1 MRILSGQGGR
11 TTMRLLGGVGLCLC
25 MGMTLA
31 QEGDAQVAELRK
43 SVDIFS
49 GVLREALGLNN
60 RAGIFSP
67 LNGSVQGLYL
77 AEQGVVLELVTPLSN
92 TRSFYGV
99 QSLSSSLQELS
110 GQISSMAATQSMRLQ
125 RIELNRSGDS
135 SGSTLQ
141 TDPSSEPY
149 RQLLERLASIDFSA
163 EVETSLR
170 AAAEAAS
177 SLNLAGHIDRARYEA
192 LVQEMSQLRQQ
203 TSEQALAFQTLR
215 NRINEE
221 GAAAQSPDPTVTTRW
236 QSEIDALQR
245 SIEPIREAARAKA
258 EELREQS
265 EQSRLAREEQWQRD
279 LVAFEA
285 NLFKVVCDYSAALRP
300 LPEEEHL
307 TLLLKGLGEETDIR
321 RADRIHVLQKA
332 EMQRCLLGEITSEQL
347 QDGARTYSY

>member
-1 MRILSGQGGR
+1 MK
-11 TTMRLLGGVGLCLC
+11 MLGGVGLCLF
-25 MGMTLA
+25 MGTTLA
-31 QEGDAQVAELRK
+31 QDADAQIDELRK
-43 SVDIFS
+43 GVDIFA

-77 AEQGVVLELVTPLSN
+77 ADQGVVLELVTPLSN

-125 RIELNRSGDS
+125 RIELRGAGDS

-141 TDPSSEPY
+141 ADPAREPY
-149 RQLLERLASIDFSA
+149 RVLLERLESVNFSA

-177 SLNLAGHIDRARYEA
+177 TLNLSGHIDRAAYEA
-192 LVQEMSQLRQQ
+192 LVQELSQLRQR

-215 NRINEE
+215 NRISEE
-221 GAAAQSPDPTVTTRW
+221 GAAAQTPDSTVTSRW
-236 QSEIDALQR
+236 QNEIDALQR

-258 EELREQS
+258 QALREQS

-279 LVAFEA
+279 LVAFEE
-285 NLFKVVCDYSAALRP
+285 NLFKVVCDYSAALRA

-307 TLLLKGLGEETDIR
+307 TLVLKGLGEESDVR
-321 RADRIHVLQKA
+321 RGDRIHVLQKA
-332 EMQRCLLGEITSEQL
+332 DMQRCLLGEIASGQL
-347 QDGARTYSY
+347 QDSARSYSY

>member
-1 MRILSGQGGR
+1 MRILLSQSGR
-11 TTMRLLGGVGLCLC
+11 TTMRLLGGAGLCFF
-25 MGMTLA
+25 MGTAFA
-31 QEGDAQVAELRK
+31 QDTDAQIDELRK

-110 GQISSMAATQSMRLQ
+110 GQLSSLAATQSMRLR
-125 RIELNRSGDS
+125 RIELGGSGDS
-135 SGSTLQ
+135 SSSTLQ
-141 TDPSSEPY
+141 ADPVREPY
-149 RQLLERLASIDFSA
+149 RELLERLASIDFNA

-170 AAAEAAS
+170 AAAEAAN
-177 SLNLAGHIDRARYEA
+177 SLNLSGHIDRAHYEA
-192 LVQEMSQLRQQ
+192 LVQGVSQLRQQ
-203 TSEQALAFQTLR
+203 ASEQALAFQTLR
-215 NRINEE
+215 NRISEE
-221 GAAAQSPDPTVTTRW
+221 GAAAQASDPTVTSRW

-258 EELREQS
+258 QELREQS

-279 LVAFEA
+279 LVAFEV
-285 NLFKVVCDYSAALRP
+285 NLFKVVCDYSAALRL

-307 TLLLKGLGEETDIR
+307 TLVLKGLGEETDVR
-321 RADRIHVLQKA
+321 RGDRIHVLQKA
-332 EMQRCLLGEITSEQL
+332 DMQRCLLGEIASEQL
-347 QDGARTYSY
+347 QDSARSYSY

>member
-1 MRILSGQGGR
+1 M
-11 TTMRLLGGVGLCLC
+11 TMRLLGGAGLCLF
-25 MGMTLA
+25 MGTTLA
-31 QEGDAQVAELRK
+31 QDADAQIDELRK
-43 SVDIFS
+43 SVDIFA

-77 AEQGVVLELVTPLSN
+77 ADQGVVLELVTPLSN

-110 GQISSMAATQSMRLQ
+110 GRLSSLAATQSMRLQ
-125 RIELNRSGDS
+125 RIELSGSGDS
-135 SGSTLQ
+135 SSSTLQ
-141 TDPSSEPY
+141 ADPTREPY
-149 RQLLERLASIDFSA
+149 RELLERLVSVDFSA

-177 SLNLAGHIDRARYEA
+177 SLNLSGHIDRAAYEA
-192 LVQEMSQLRQQ
+192 LVQELSQLRQQ
-203 TSEQALAFQTLR
+203 ASEQALAFRTLR
-215 NRINEE
+215 NRISEE
-221 GAAAQSPDPTVTTRW
+221 GAAAQELDPTVTSRW

-258 EELREQS
+258 QELREQS

-279 LVAFEA
+279 LVAFEV
-285 NLFKVVCDYSAALRP
+285 NLFKVVCDYSAALRL

-307 TLLLKGLGEETDIR
+307 TLVLKGLGEETDVR
-321 RADRIHVLQKA
+321 REDRILVLQKA
-332 EMQRCLLGEITSEQL
+332 DMQRCLLGEIASEQL
-347 QDGARTYSY
+347 QDSARSYSY

>member
-1 MRILSGQGGR
+1 MRILSAQSGR
-11 TTMRLLGGVGLCLC
+11 TTMRLLGGAGLCLC
-25 MGMTLA
+25 MGAALA
-31 QEGDAQVAELRK
+31 QDADAQIDELRK
-43 SVDIFS
+43 SVDIFA

-99 QSLSSSLQELS
+99 QSLNSSLLELS
-110 GQISSMAATQSMRLQ
+110 GQLSSLAATQSMRLQ
-125 RIELNRSGDS
+125 RIELSGQGDS

-141 TDPSSEPY
+141 ANPAREPY
-149 RQLLERLASIDFSA
+149 RELLERLASIDFSA

-170 AAAEAAS
+170 AAVEAAS
-177 SLNLAGHIDRARYEA
+177 SLNLSGHIDRARYEA
-192 LVQEMSQLRQQ
+192 LVQEVSQLRQQ
-203 TSEQALAFQTLR
+203 TSEQALAFQILR

-221 GAAAQSPDPTVTTRW
+221 GSVAQAPDPAVTSRW

-258 EELREQS
+258 QELREQG
-265 EQSRLAREEQWQRD
+265 EQSRLAREAQWQRD
-279 LVAFEA
+279 LAAFEV
-285 NLFKVVCDYSAALRP
+285 NLFKVVCDYSAALRL

-307 TLLLKGLGEETDIR
+307 TLVLKGLGEETDVR
-321 RADRIHVLQKA
+321 REDRIHVLQKID
-332 EMQRCLLGEITSEQL
+332 MQRCLLGGIASEQL
-347 QDGARTYSY
+347 RDSARSYSY